1 MRITYSTI
9 GHRNR
14 ADTVGRRRAI
24 FASRRRKRR
33 RLHFGRIRKR
43 KHRSRRRVTSWWK
56 PARQSGATYIINM
69 YANRRNRNAGR
80 NANSGNARRG
90 AIKKPCKCVKFY
102 DQRFSFRKIDFIY
115 SPSPAFQRSRTR
127 ALSRV
132 RSTAKPLA
140 LDNESAGVIK
150 AGRRRGYKIN
160 REGSV
165 QKTDR
170 GSPPDRR

>member
-1 MRITYSTI
+1 MTAAEIDALEQETTQLTEERAGLIAAAEK
-9 GHRNR
+9 RN
-14 ADTVGRRRAI
+14 GI
-24 FASRRRKRR
+24 LCLFY
-33 RLHFGRIRKR
+33 
-43 KHRSRRRVTSWWK
+43 TS
-56 PARQSGATYIINM
+56 
-69 YANRRNRNAGR
+69 
-80 NANSGNARRG
+80 
-90 AIKKPCKCVKFY
+90 
-102 DQRFSFRKIDFIY
+102 IDFIY

-165 QKTDR
+165 QNTDR